1 MWENGA
7 GSPRL
12 EVAMDG
18 ERARE
23 NLPGCCSGGVP
34 VAEAL
39 EDAVCCDTKADSL
52 TPKDFSL
59 RTTDAADAKNG
70 GRVAAPGS
78 SPPRV
83 KHSPAA
89 TPLAY

>member
-23 NLPGCCSGGVP
+23 NLPGCCSATFVVVCGRHSVADPVSLLLGVSGKVNMQDAWGIIP
-34 VAEAL
+34 VSTE
-39 EDAVCCDTKADSL
+39 
-52 TPKDFSL
+52 F
-59 RTTDAADAKNG
+59 G
-70 GRVAAPGS
+70 IG
-78 SPPRV
+78 
-83 KHSPAA
+83 
-89 TPLAY
+89 